1 MWITFYKTQLQCQ
14 RLAEG
19 NFAKDNR
26 MACLNHMLK
35 SVANHEDPTE
45 VLMAFQENTI
55 LHNDKYRKCD
65 KNHIKDTYCVTYG
78 GWQEHFTAIDSLE
91 IQFTT

>member
-1 MWITFYKTQLQCQ
+1 
-14 RLAEG
+14 
-19 NFAKDNR
+19 
-26 MACLNHMLK
+26 MLK
-35 SVANHEDPTE
+35 SVANHEDPAE

-65 KNHIKDTYCVTYG
+65 KNHIKDTYCVIYG

-91 IQFTT
+91 IQFTTQAVDINLRETTVSQRKWFINNQ